1 MSLANAPAALPHRRP
16 AFEFWLV
23 MILLTVLTILVIA
36 ILWWPI
42 SVPDKDQQVTGKEVT
57 LRDVLEHRV
66 TLLSL
71 IITAFGAWVGAGAA
85 YFFGRENLRVAAD
98 SLLAMYHASPRERLR
113 RTPVQQLPPRPLTWT
128 VKPTDPIQGV
138 KDKLEAEPE
147 LWFVPV
153 VKADGTLET
162 VVNEEG
168 VLRYLLTLPSPP
180 TAPAKTVKDL
190 LDYLNDSSRKRFR
203 DVHVSV
209 TSETTVSAANDLM
222 ESKGTT
228 VAIVETNGKPTHFLT
243 TGDVRKL
250 MLREV

>member
-1 MSLANAPAALPHRRP
+1 MPPANASAAIRPRRP

-23 MILLTVLTILVIA
+23 IVLLAVLTILVVA
-36 ILWWPI
+36 ILAWPI
-42 SVPDKDQQVTGKEVT
+42 TVPDKDQQVTGKEVT

-71 IITAFGAWVGAGAA
+71 VITAFGAWVGAGAA

-98 SLLAMYHASPRERLR
+98 SLLAMHDASPRERLR
-113 RTPVQQLPPRPLTWT
+113 RTPVQQLPPRPLTWA
-128 VKPTDPIQGV
+128 VKASDPIQAV

-162 VVNEEG
+162 VINEEG
-168 VLRYLLTLPSPP
+168 VLRYLLTVPSPP
-180 TAPAKTVKDL
+180 AAAPKTVKDL
-190 LDYLNDSSRKRFR
+190 LDFLNDPARKRFR

-209 TSETTVSAANDLM
+209 TPDTTVSAANDLM
-222 ESKGTT
+222 ESKGTAL
-228 VAIVETNGKPTHFLT
+228 AIVETDGKPTHFLT